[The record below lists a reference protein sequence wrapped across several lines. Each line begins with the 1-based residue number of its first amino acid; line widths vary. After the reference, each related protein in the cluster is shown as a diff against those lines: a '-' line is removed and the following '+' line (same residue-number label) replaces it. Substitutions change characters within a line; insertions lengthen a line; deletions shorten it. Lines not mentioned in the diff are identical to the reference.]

1 MMPDFI
7 FVTFFGAC
15 YIASNGVETD
25 VLSSVGT
32 DDKSKKQTGD
42 IVSEKVSLG
51 VKVTEKEILHTKFS
65 VVNIIFTEL
74 RELINFIK
82 IELSCSVLKKLSG
95 MICADAIVK
104 LRKVIA

>member
-1 MMPDFI
+1 MPDFI
-7 FVTFFGAC
+7 FVTFFGAG
-15 YIASNGVETD
+15 YIASDGVEAD
-25 VLSSVGT
+25 VVSSVEIG
-32 DDKSKKQTGD
+32 DKSKNQTGD

-74 RELINFIK
+74 RELTNFIK
-82 IELSCSVLKKLSG
+82 IELSCSILKKLSG
-95 MICADAIVK
+95 MICTDAIVK